1 MLLNFSSPKELEKL
15 QYGIL
20 WKQVVLKE
28 NSPLAFWEEHTQ
40 QQDRLEK
47 THEQITQEIDTH
59 TLKLV

>member
-47 THEQITQEIDTH
+47 THEQKT
-59 TLKLV
+59 